1 MSFLKRVAFHRFT
14 NWNWWIFHRFLTI
27 KNLFKMLDF
36 PQLYVFKMVEFPRLY
51 LLYNKMLMFRCIQH
65 LQRRYIQLQLMYR
78 GSSCCIEGNI
88 KWNLERNSLTAEY
101 RRLQILLGVSHEQPF
116 LCLCRFPGRA
126 HDLKIYVNGLSRT
139 KHCRV
144 IRLIP
149 VCCYTLLQQHSYSG
163 HNF

>member
-1 MSFLKRVAFHRFT
+1 
-14 NWNWWIFHRFLTI
+14 
-27 KNLFKMLDF
+27 MLDI
-36 PQLYVFKMVEFPRLY
+36 PQLYVFKMVDFPRLY

-126 HDLKIYVNGLSRT
+126 HDLKIYGLSRT

-144 IRLIP
+144 I
-149 VCCYTLLQQHSYSG
+149 
-163 HNF
+163 